1 MKNIIVTMML
11 AVLSA
16 EVLAGRHGPWTK
28 EKAWEWYDAQ
38 PWIRGCN
45 YMPASCA
52 NHIDLWQEYG
62 SEARFEEMERE
73 MALMEKDGFNA
84 VRLLLGDYGLAVWR
98 AEHDGMMKRFERML
112 EIFDRHGVRV
122 ILIFGNDCSR
132 PKSLWSLP
140 PMGEQKWDLGYH
152 AGRRQSQHG
161 SFPDEPGYTVVD
173 DPGLCEEFFAMCEE
187 FLTKYAHDR
196 RILFWNLWN
205 EPGANNRGNISP
217 PHIRRLFELAWKID
231 PDQPLAADLYTTEAG
246 WTNNAAQS
254 VGLELNDIISYH
266 CYQNLE
272 NQIGLA
278 RTIRKR
284 LGRPMVNTEWLGRV
298 FHCNLQDIYP
308 FFAQSRIGCTMWGYV
323 NGKYQTHEPWEG
335 TWRRAEEDAQFAEE
349 VDVTRWFHDLYR
361 PSLRP
366 YDPVEIDIIRHVN
379 AEMDAEY
386 RAKIKGEGEGSL
398 RVKIAK
404 SHKITGEDMWHGCRR
419 TTFDFNGRTAWIV
432 EPSVAPAKGMPWTWT
447 MQWAEAFVDRTGVPD
462 LLKRG
467 FHHATIELFDT
478 RMDEKGIEMAADFQK
493 FLVDDLGFAQK
504 ANLIG
509 MSWGGFFATRY
520 AAVHS
525 ENVAKI
531 YYDAPLMNFNGFG
544 NPDYGRIGVWADR
557 KPADGD
563 WSNDPEMPVNMAEK
577 IAAAKIP
584 VLLVYG
590 GADTVVP
597 PTENC
602 EVFAHRFKAAG
613 GDLTI
618 DRRPLFGHH
627 PHGLDPD
634 KVKPIVDFFGVS
646 GACAVDAPRPSEAQ
660 MKYFEADVIGIVHYG
675 LNTYVDKEWGY
686 GDTPTSVFQPTNLDP
701 EQWVVAAKAGGLKR
715 LVLVCKHHDGF
726 CLFPSKLND
735 DYTVANTSWK
745 GGKGDLVREF
755 RDACTK
761 HGMEF
766 GAYLSPWDRHQANYA
781 SSAYADYFQ
790 GQWDELLAG
799 YGPISEIWLDG
810 ANGGDGW
817 YGGAKET
824 RKLPSDAR
832 AYYRFDELLDKL
844 EKQYPNAIAF
854 GGGLRPNCAK
864 WCGNEVGMNPE
875 TSWNAE
881 GGAYIPNEADTPFRR
896 RGWFWHPDDQ
906 PKSLAELIDI
916 YFMTV
921 GRNSV
926 LDLGLAPNRDG
937 VIGADDV
944 ARLKEFGEYVRA
956 FNATDFAVDAR
967 RADTR
972 EGNRLTVNLKLPT
985 AKTFNAIDLKEEIAE
1000 GQYVG
1005 KWTVEAKVGGSWM
1018 KLAAGTT
1025 IGYRRM
1031 ERFGSVE
1038 ADEVR
1043 IVLEGEVGTPLLKSA
1058 ALRFAPP
1065 VKPEPQAQDFEQ
1077 WRSPV
1082 KLSEPSPDVRIYDL
1096 LRRVAVDTFQCRPP
1110 KDRTDGVPD
1119 KFAIYASDDGEN
1131 WHEILKGEFGNLR
1144 ANPVMQRVSMPEK
1157 VETRYLKLVAL
1168 HALDGTPR
1176 WEGVLTEFFRGKPV
1190 GSAKPEELVDCPVS
1204 DNLRGHENVE
1214 WSRAYAFSLTDD
1226 KRDLPRVFLVGDS
1239 ICNGYQEKVR
1249 ELLDGKMNVSYWISS
1264 YCVTSPG
1271 YLRLLDFYLDEA
1283 KYDVVHF
1290 NNGLHSLQTAEK
1302 DYEKGLRA
1310 ALAMIRAKQPG
1321 AKIIWATSTPLKDPE
1336 KTEKA
1341 KRLNA
1346 VAAKVISEFE
1356 DIEVDD
1362 LFSEMDPL
1370 DRETNWGD
1378 TYHFVPEVQASQAKI
1393 VVRSIEC
1400 AGSLR

>member
-1 MKNIIVTMML
+1 
-11 AVLSA
+11 
-16 EVLAGRHGPWTK
+16 
-28 EKAWEWYDAQ
+28 
-38 PWIRGCN
+38 
-45 YMPASCA
+45 
-52 NHIDLWQEYG
+52 
-62 SEARFEEMERE
+62 
-73 MALMEKDGFNA
+73 
-84 VRLLLGDYGLAVWR
+84 
-98 AEHDGMMKRFERML
+98 
-112 EIFDRHGVRV
+112 
-122 ILIFGNDCSR
+122 
-132 PKSLWSLP
+132 
-140 PMGEQKWDLGYH
+140 
-152 AGRRQSQHG
+152 
-161 SFPDEPGYTVVD
+161 
-173 DPGLCEEFFAMCEE
+173 
-187 FLTKYAHDR
+187 
-196 RILFWNLWN
+196 
-205 EPGANNRGNISP
+205 
-217 PHIRRLFELAWKID
+217 
-231 PDQPLAADLYTTEAG
+231 
-246 WTNNAAQS
+246 
-254 VGLELNDIISYH
+254 
-266 CYQNLE
+266 
-272 NQIGLA
+272 
-278 RTIRKR
+278 
-284 LGRPMVNTEWLGRV
+284 
-298 FHCNLQDIYP
+298 
-308 FFAQSRIGCTMWGYV
+308 
-323 NGKYQTHEPWEG
+323 
-335 TWRRAEEDAQFAEE
+335 
-349 VDVTRWFHDLYR
+349 
-361 PSLRP
+361 
-366 YDPVEIDIIRHVN
+366 
-379 AEMDAEY
+379 
-386 RAKIKGEGEGSL
+386 
-398 RVKIAK
+398 
-404 SHKITGEDMWHGCRR
+404 
-419 TTFDFNGRTAWIV
+419 
-432 EPSVAPAKGMPWTWT
+432 
-447 MQWAEAFVDRTGVPD
+447 
-462 LLKRG
+462 
-467 FHHATIELFDT
+467 
-478 RMDEKGIEMAADFQK
+478 
-493 FLVDDLGFAQK
+493 
-504 ANLIG
+504 
-509 MSWGGFFATRY
+509 
-520 AAVHS
+520 
-525 ENVAKI
+525 
-531 YYDAPLMNFNGFG
+531 
-544 NPDYGRIGVWADR
+544 
-557 KPADGD
+557 
-563 WSNDPEMPVNMAEK
+563 
-577 IAAAKIP
+577 
-584 VLLVYG
+584 
-590 GADTVVP
+590 
-597 PTENC
+597 
-602 EVFAHRFKAAG
+602 
-613 GDLTI
+613 
-618 DRRPLFGHH
+618 
-627 PHGLDPD
+627 
-634 KVKPIVDFFGVS
+634 
-646 GACAVDAPRPSEAQ
+646 
-660 MKYFEADVIGIVHYG
+660 MKYLETEVMGIVHYG
-675 LNTYVDKEWGY
+675 LNTYADREWGF
-686 GDTPTSVFQPTNLDP
+686 GDTPTSAFAPTRLDP

-726 CLFPSKLND
+726 CLFPSKLNP
-735 DYTVANTSWK
+735 DYTIANTSWK

-854 GGGLRPNCAK
+854 GGGGRPNCAK
-864 WCGNEVGMNPE
+864 WCGNETGMNKE
-875 TSWNAE
+875 TSWNVQD
-881 GGAYIPNEADTPFRR
+881 GAYVPNEADTPFRR

-906 PKSLAELIDI
+906 PKSLAELVDV

-926 LDLGLAPNRDG
+926 LDLGIAPNRDG
-937 VIGADDV
+937 VVGDDDV
-944 ARLKEFGEYVRA
+944 ARLKEFGDYIRA
-956 FNATDFAVDAR
+956 FNATDLAADAR
-967 RADTR
+967 RSDIR
-972 EGNRLTVNLKLPT
+972 EGRRLTVSLKLPI
-985 AKTFNAIDLKEEIAE
+985 AKAFNVIDLKEDIAE
-1000 GQYVG
+1000 GQRVG
-1005 KWTVEAKVGGSWM
+1005 KWTVEANVGGSWI

-1031 ERFGSVE
+1031 ERFNAVE

-1058 ALRFAPP
+1058 ALRFAPL
-1065 VKPEPQAQDFEQ
+1065 VKGESQTQDFEQ

-1082 KLSEPSPDVRIYDL
+1082 KLTEPSQDVRVYDL

-1110 KDRTDGVPD
+1110 KNRTDGVPD
-1119 KFAIYASDDGEN
+1119 KFAIYASDDGES
-1131 WHEILKGEFGNLR
+1131 WREILKGEFGNLR

-1290 NNGLHSLQTAEK
+1290 NNGLHSLQTAEE

>member
-1 MKNIIVTMML
+1 MTIGGGTMMR
-11 AVLSA
+11 AVIFAALSA
-16 EVLAGRHGPWTK
+16 
-28 EKAWEWYDAQ
+28 
-38 PWIRGCN
+38 
-45 YMPASCA
+45 
-52 NHIDLWQEYG
+52 
-62 SEARFEEMERE
+62 
-73 MALMEKDGFNA
+73 A
-84 VRLLLGDYGLAVWR
+84 V
-98 AEHDGMMKRFERML
+98 
-112 EIFDRHGVRV
+112 
-122 ILIFGNDCSR
+122 
-132 PKSLWSLP
+132 
-140 PMGEQKWDLGYH
+140 
-152 AGRRQSQHG
+152 
-161 SFPDEPGYTVVD
+161 
-173 DPGLCEEFFAMCEE
+173 
-187 FLTKYAHDR
+187 
-196 RILFWNLWN
+196 
-205 EPGANNRGNISP
+205 
-217 PHIRRLFELAWKID
+217 
-231 PDQPLAADLYTTEAG
+231 
-246 WTNNAAQS
+246 
-254 VGLELNDIISYH
+254 
-266 CYQNLE
+266 
-272 NQIGLA
+272 
-278 RTIRKR
+278 
-284 LGRPMVNTEWLGRV
+284 
-298 FHCNLQDIYP
+298 
-308 FFAQSRIGCTMWGYV
+308 
-323 NGKYQTHEPWEG
+323 
-335 TWRRAEEDAQFAEE
+335 
-349 VDVTRWFHDLYR
+349 
-361 PSLRP
+361 
-366 YDPVEIDIIRHVN
+366 
-379 AEMDAEY
+379 
-386 RAKIKGEGEGSL
+386 
-398 RVKIAK
+398 
-404 SHKITGEDMWHGCRR
+404 
-419 TTFDFNGRTAWIV
+419 
-432 EPSVAPAKGMPWTWT
+432 
-447 MQWAEAFVDRTGVPD
+447 
-462 LLKRG
+462 
-467 FHHATIELFDT
+467 AT
-478 RMDEKGIEMAADFQK
+478 
-493 FLVDDLGFAQK
+493 
-504 ANLIG
+504 
-509 MSWGGFFATRY
+509 S
-520 AAVHS
+520 
-525 ENVAKI
+525 
-531 YYDAPLMNFNGFG
+531 
-544 NPDYGRIGVWADR
+544 
-557 KPADGD
+557 
-563 WSNDPEMPVNMAEK
+563 
-577 IAAAKIP
+577 
-584 VLLVYG
+584 
-590 GADTVVP
+590 
-597 PTENC
+597 
-602 EVFAHRFKAAG
+602 
-613 GDLTI
+613 
-618 DRRPLFGHH
+618 
-627 PHGLDPD
+627 
-634 KVKPIVDFFGVS
+634 S
-646 GACAVDAPRPSEAQ
+646 GAPQPSEAQ
-660 MKYFEADVIGIVHYG
+660 MKYLETEVMGIVHYG
-675 LNTYVDKEWGY
+675 LNTYADREWGF
-686 GDTPTSVFQPTNLDP
+686 GDTPTSAFAPTRLDP

-726 CLFPSKLND
+726 CLFPSKLNP
-735 DYTVANTSWK
+735 DYTIANTPWK

-755 RDACTK
+755 RDACAK

-781 SSAYADYFQ
+781 TSAYADYFL
-790 GQWDELLAG
+790 GQWEEIMSD

-832 AYYRFDELLDKL
+832 TYYRFNELLDKL

-864 WCGNEVGMNPE
+864 WCGNETGMNNE
-875 TSWNAE
+875 TSWNVQD
-881 GGAYIPNEADTPFRR
+881 GAYVPNEADTPFRR

-906 PKSLAELIDI
+906 PKSLAELVDV

-926 LDLGLAPNRDG
+926 LDLGIAPNRDG
-937 VIGADDV
+937 VVGDDDV
-944 ARLKEFGEYVRA
+944 ARLKEFGDYIRA
-956 FNATDFAVDAR
+956 FNATDLAADAR
-967 RADTR
+967 RSDIR
-972 EGNRLTVNLKLPT
+972 EGRRLTVSLKLPI
-985 AKTFNAIDLKEEIAE
+985 AKAFNVIDLKEDIAE
-1000 GQYVG
+1000 GQRVG
-1005 KWTVEAKVGGSWM
+1005 KWTVEANVGGSWI

-1082 KLSEPSPDVRIYDL
+1082 KLTEPSQDVRIYDL

-1290 NNGLHSLQTAEK
+1290 NNGLHSLQTAEE

-1400 AGSLR
+1400 ARSLR

>member
-1 MKNIIVTMML
+1 MTIGGGTMMR
-11 AVLSA
+11 AMIFAALSA
-16 EVLAGRHGPWTK
+16 AVAIGR
-28 EKAWEWYDAQ
+28 AA
-38 PWIRGCN
+38 
-45 YMPASCA
+45 
-52 NHIDLWQEYG
+52 
-62 SEARFEEMERE
+62 
-73 MALMEKDGFNA
+73 
-84 VRLLLGDYGLAVWR
+84 
-98 AEHDGMMKRFERML
+98 
-112 EIFDRHGVRV
+112 
-122 ILIFGNDCSR
+122 
-132 PKSLWSLP
+132 PK
-140 PMGEQKWDLGYH
+140 
-152 AGRRQSQHG
+152 
-161 SFPDEPGYTVVD
+161 
-173 DPGLCEEFFAMCEE
+173 
-187 FLTKYAHDR
+187 
-196 RILFWNLWN
+196 
-205 EPGANNRGNISP
+205 
-217 PHIRRLFELAWKID
+217 
-231 PDQPLAADLYTTEAG
+231 
-246 WTNNAAQS
+246 
-254 VGLELNDIISYH
+254 
-266 CYQNLE
+266 
-272 NQIGLA
+272 
-278 RTIRKR
+278 
-284 LGRPMVNTEWLGRV
+284 
-298 FHCNLQDIYP
+298 
-308 FFAQSRIGCTMWGYV
+308 
-323 NGKYQTHEPWEG
+323 
-335 TWRRAEEDAQFAEE
+335 
-349 VDVTRWFHDLYR
+349 
-361 PSLRP
+361 
-366 YDPVEIDIIRHVN
+366 
-379 AEMDAEY
+379 
-386 RAKIKGEGEGSL
+386 
-398 RVKIAK
+398 
-404 SHKITGEDMWHGCRR
+404 
-419 TTFDFNGRTAWIV
+419 
-432 EPSVAPAKGMPWTWT
+432 
-447 MQWAEAFVDRTGVPD
+447 
-462 LLKRG
+462 
-467 FHHATIELFDT
+467 
-478 RMDEKGIEMAADFQK
+478 
-493 FLVDDLGFAQK
+493 
-504 ANLIG
+504 
-509 MSWGGFFATRY
+509 
-520 AAVHS
+520 
-525 ENVAKI
+525 
-531 YYDAPLMNFNGFG
+531 
-544 NPDYGRIGVWADR
+544 
-557 KPADGD
+557 
-563 WSNDPEMPVNMAEK
+563 
-577 IAAAKIP
+577 
-584 VLLVYG
+584 
-590 GADTVVP
+590 
-597 PTENC
+597 
-602 EVFAHRFKAAG
+602 
-613 GDLTI
+613 
-618 DRRPLFGHH
+618 
-627 PHGLDPD
+627 
-634 KVKPIVDFFGVS
+634 
-646 GACAVDAPRPSEAQ
+646 PSEAQ
-660 MKYFEADVIGIVHYG
+660 MKYLETEVMGIVHYG
-675 LNTYVDKEWGY
+675 LNTYADREWGF
-686 GDTPTSVFQPTNLDP
+686 GDTPTSAFAPTRLDP

-726 CLFPSKLND
+726 CLFPSKPNP
-735 DYTVANTSWK
+735 DYTIANTSWK

-790 GQWDELLAG
+790 AQWDELLAG

-864 WCGNEVGMNPE
+864 WCGNETGMNNE
-875 TSWNAE
+875 TSWNVQD
-881 GGAYIPNEADTPFRR
+881 GAYVPNEADTPFRR

-906 PKSLAELIDI
+906 PKSLAELVDV

-926 LDLGLAPNRDG
+926 LDLGIAPNRDG
-937 VIGADDV
+937 VVGDDDV
-944 ARLKEFGEYVRA
+944 ARLKEFGDYIRA
-956 FNATDFAVDAR
+956 FNATDLAADAR
-967 RADTR
+967 RSDIR
-972 EGNRLTVNLKLPT
+972 EGRRLTVSLKLPI
-985 AKTFNAIDLKEEIAE
+985 AKAFNVIDLKEDIAE
-1000 GQYVG
+1000 GQRVG
-1005 KWTVEAKVGGSWM
+1005 KWTVEANVGGSWI

-1031 ERFGSVE
+1031 ERFNAVE

-1290 NNGLHSLQTAEK
+1290 NNGLHSLQTAEE

-1336 KTEKA
+1336 RTEKA

-1346 VAAKVISEFE
+1346 FAAKVISEFE

>member
-1 MKNIIVTMML
+1 MR
-11 AVLSA
+11 AVIFAALSA
-16 EVLAGRHGPWTK
+16 AVAIGR
-28 EKAWEWYDAQ
+28 AA
-38 PWIRGCN
+38 
-45 YMPASCA
+45 
-52 NHIDLWQEYG
+52 
-62 SEARFEEMERE
+62 
-73 MALMEKDGFNA
+73 
-84 VRLLLGDYGLAVWR
+84 
-98 AEHDGMMKRFERML
+98 
-112 EIFDRHGVRV
+112 
-122 ILIFGNDCSR
+122 
-132 PKSLWSLP
+132 PK
-140 PMGEQKWDLGYH
+140 
-152 AGRRQSQHG
+152 
-161 SFPDEPGYTVVD
+161 
-173 DPGLCEEFFAMCEE
+173 
-187 FLTKYAHDR
+187 
-196 RILFWNLWN
+196 
-205 EPGANNRGNISP
+205 
-217 PHIRRLFELAWKID
+217 
-231 PDQPLAADLYTTEAG
+231 
-246 WTNNAAQS
+246 
-254 VGLELNDIISYH
+254 
-266 CYQNLE
+266 
-272 NQIGLA
+272 
-278 RTIRKR
+278 
-284 LGRPMVNTEWLGRV
+284 
-298 FHCNLQDIYP
+298 
-308 FFAQSRIGCTMWGYV
+308 
-323 NGKYQTHEPWEG
+323 
-335 TWRRAEEDAQFAEE
+335 
-349 VDVTRWFHDLYR
+349 
-361 PSLRP
+361 
-366 YDPVEIDIIRHVN
+366 
-379 AEMDAEY
+379 
-386 RAKIKGEGEGSL
+386 
-398 RVKIAK
+398 
-404 SHKITGEDMWHGCRR
+404 
-419 TTFDFNGRTAWIV
+419 
-432 EPSVAPAKGMPWTWT
+432 
-447 MQWAEAFVDRTGVPD
+447 
-462 LLKRG
+462 
-467 FHHATIELFDT
+467 
-478 RMDEKGIEMAADFQK
+478 
-493 FLVDDLGFAQK
+493 
-504 ANLIG
+504 
-509 MSWGGFFATRY
+509 
-520 AAVHS
+520 
-525 ENVAKI
+525 
-531 YYDAPLMNFNGFG
+531 
-544 NPDYGRIGVWADR
+544 
-557 KPADGD
+557 
-563 WSNDPEMPVNMAEK
+563 
-577 IAAAKIP
+577 
-584 VLLVYG
+584 
-590 GADTVVP
+590 
-597 PTENC
+597 
-602 EVFAHRFKAAG
+602 
-613 GDLTI
+613 
-618 DRRPLFGHH
+618 
-627 PHGLDPD
+627 
-634 KVKPIVDFFGVS
+634 
-646 GACAVDAPRPSEAQ
+646 PSEAQ
-660 MKYFEADVIGIVHYG
+660 MKYLEAEVMGIVHYG
-675 LNTYVDKEWGY
+675 LNTYADREWGF
-686 GDTPTSVFQPTNLDP
+686 GDTPTSAFAPTCLDP

-726 CLFPSKLND
+726 CLFPSKLNP
-735 DYTVANTSWK
+735 DYTIANTSWK

-790 GQWDELLAG
+790 AQWDELLAG

-864 WCGNEVGMNPE
+864 WCGNETGMNNE
-875 TSWNAE
+875 TSWNVQD
-881 GGAYIPNEADTPFRR
+881 GAYVPNEADTPFRR
-896 RGWFWHPDDQ
+896 RGWFWHQDDQ
-906 PKSLAELIDI
+906 PKSLAELVDV

-926 LDLGLAPNRDG
+926 LDLGIAPNRDG
-937 VIGADDV
+937 VVGDDDV
-944 ARLKEFGEYVRA
+944 ARLKEFGDYIRA
-956 FNATDFAVDAR
+956 FNATDLAADAR
-967 RADTR
+967 RSDIR
-972 EGNRLTVNLKLPT
+972 EGRWLTVSLKLPI
-985 AKTFNAIDLKEEIAE
+985 AKAFNVIDLKEDIAE
-1000 GQYVG
+1000 GQRVG
-1005 KWTVEAKVGGSWM
+1005 KWTVEANVGGSWI

-1058 ALRFAPP
+1058 ALRFAPL
-1065 VKPEPQAQDFEQ
+1065 VKGESQTQDFEQ

-1082 KLSEPSPDVRIYDL
+1082 KLTEPSQDVRVYDL

-1119 KFAIYASDDGEN
+1119 KFAIYASDDGES
-1131 WHEILKGEFGNLR
+1131 WREILKGEFGNLR

-1290 NNGLHSLQTAEK
+1290 NNGLHSLQTAEE

-1400 AGSLR
+1400 ARSLR

>member
-1 MKNIIVTMML
+1 MKYLETEVMGIVHYGLNTYADREWGFGDTPTSAFAPTRL
-11 AVLSA
+11 DPEQWVVAAKAGGLKRLVLVCKHHDGFCLFPSKLNPDYTIANTSWKGGKGDLVREFRDACTKHGMEFGAYLSPWDRHQANYASSA
-16 EVLAGRHGPWTK
+16 YADYFQGQWDELLAGYGPISEIWLDGANGGDGWYGGAKETRKLPSDARAYYRFDELLDKLEKQYPNAIAFGGGLRPNCAKWCGNETGMNNETSWNAQDGAYVPNEADTPFRRRGWFWHPDDQPKSLAELVDVYFMTVGRNSVLDLGIAPNRDGVVGDDDVARLKEFGDYIRAFNATDLAADARRSDIREGRRLTVSLKLPIAKAFNVIDLKEDIAEGQRVGRWTVEANVGGSWIKLAAGTTIGYRRMERFGSVEADEVRIVLEGEVGTPLLKSAALRFAPLVKGESQTQDFEQWRSPVKLTEPSQDVRVYDLLRRVAVDTFQCRPPKDRTDGVPDKFAIYASDDGESWREILKGEFGNLRANPVMQRVSMPEKVETRYLKLVALHALDGTPRWEGVLTEFFRGKPEMKLETRGSRDAADALVERHGPWTK

-152 AGRRQSQHG
+152 AGRKQSQHG

-173 DPGLCEEFFAMCEE
+173 DPALCEEFFAMCEE

-217 PHIRRLFELAWKID
+217 PHIRRLFKLAWKIN
-231 PDQPLAADLYTTEAG
+231 PDQPLAADLYTSEAG

-254 VGLELNDIISYH
+254 VGMELNDIISYH
-266 CYQNLE
+266 CDQNLE

-278 RTIRKR
+278 RTIRER
-284 LGRPMVNTEWLGRV
+284 LGRPMINTEWLGRV
-298 FHCNLQDIYP
+298 FHCNVQDLYP
-308 FFAQSRIGCTMWGYV
+308 FFAQSRIGCTRWGYV

-366 YDPVEIDIIRHVN
+366 YDPAEVAIIRRVN

-386 RAKIKGEGEGSL
+386 RAKFKGEGEGSL
-398 RVKIAK
+398 RMKIAK
-404 SHKITGEDMWHGCRR
+404 SHKITGEDMWYGYRR
-419 TTFDFNGRTAWIV
+419 TTFDFDGRTAWIV

-447 MQWAEAFVDRTGVPD
+447 MQWAEAFVDRTGVIE

-467 FHHATIELFDT
+467 YHHVTIDLFET
-478 RMDEKGIEMAADFQK
+478 RMDDEGIAAAADFQK
-493 FLVDDLGFAQK
+493 FLVDDLGFAPK
-504 ANLIG
+504 ANLVG
-509 MSWGGFFATRY
+509 MSWGGFFSVRY
-520 AAVHS
+520 AAARPV
-525 ENVAKI
+525 NVAKI
-531 YYDAPLMNFNGFG
+531 YLDAPRLNLDRLGKADG
-544 NPDYGRIGVWADR
+544 GRIGAWSEEV
-557 KPADGD
+557 PLDGN
-563 WSNDPEMPVNMAEK
+563 WSNDPRMPVNMAEK

-584 VLLVYG
+584 VLLLYG

-597 PTENC
+597 PDTNC
-602 EVFAHRFKAAG
+602 EPFIERFKAAG
-613 GDLTI
+613 GEITI
-618 DRRPLFGHH
+618 DRRGGFGHH

-634 KVKPIVDFFGVS
+634 KLKPIVDFF
-646 GACAVDAPRPSEAQ
+646 
-660 MKYFEADVIGIVHYG
+660 
-675 LNTYVDKEWGY
+675 
-686 GDTPTSVFQPTNLDP
+686 
-701 EQWVVAAKAGGLKR
+701 
-715 LVLVCKHHDGF
+715 
-726 CLFPSKLND
+726 
-735 DYTVANTSWK
+735 
-745 GGKGDLVREF
+745 VR
-755 RDACTK
+755 RK
-761 HGMEF
+761 
-766 GAYLSPWDRHQANYA
+766 PA
-781 SSAYADYFQ
+781 S
-790 GQWDELLAG
+790 
-799 YGPISEIWLDG
+799 
-810 ANGGDGW
+810 N
-817 YGGAKET
+817 
-824 RKLPSDAR
+824 AR
-832 AYYRFDELLDKL
+832 
-844 EKQYPNAIAF
+844 
-854 GGGLRPNCAK
+854 
-864 WCGNEVGMNPE
+864 
-875 TSWNAE
+875 
-881 GGAYIPNEADTPFRR
+881 
-896 RGWFWHPDDQ
+896 
-906 PKSLAELIDI
+906 
-916 YFMTV
+916 
-921 GRNSV
+921 
-926 LDLGLAPNRDG
+926 
-937 VIGADDV
+937 
-944 ARLKEFGEYVRA
+944 
-956 FNATDFAVDAR
+956 
-967 RADTR
+967 
-972 EGNRLTVNLKLPT
+972 
-985 AKTFNAIDLKEEIAE
+985 
-1000 GQYVG
+1000 
-1005 KWTVEAKVGGSWM
+1005 
-1018 KLAAGTT
+1018 
-1025 IGYRRM
+1025 
-1031 ERFGSVE
+1031 
-1038 ADEVR
+1038 
-1043 IVLEGEVGTPLLKSA
+1043 
-1058 ALRFAPP
+1058 
-1065 VKPEPQAQDFEQ
+1065 
-1077 WRSPV
+1077 
-1082 KLSEPSPDVRIYDL
+1082 
-1096 LRRVAVDTFQCRPP
+1096 
-1110 KDRTDGVPD
+1110 
-1119 KFAIYASDDGEN
+1119 
-1131 WHEILKGEFGNLR
+1131 
-1144 ANPVMQRVSMPEK
+1144 
-1157 VETRYLKLVAL
+1157 
-1168 HALDGTPR
+1168 
-1176 WEGVLTEFFRGKPV
+1176 
-1190 GSAKPEELVDCPVS
+1190 PEELVDCPVS
-1204 DNLRGHENVE
+1204 NNLRGHENVE

-1290 NNGLHSLQTAEK
+1290 NNGLHSLQTAEE

-1393 VVRSIEC
+1393 VVHSIEC
-1400 AGSLR
+1400 ARSRR

>member
-1 MKNIIVTMML
+1 MTIGGGTMMRAVIF

-16 EVLAGRHGPWTK
+16 AVAIGR
-28 EKAWEWYDAQ
+28 
-38 PWIRGCN
+38 
-45 YMPASCA
+45 
-52 NHIDLWQEYG
+52 
-62 SEARFEEMERE
+62 
-73 MALMEKDGFNA
+73 A
-84 VRLLLGDYGLAVWR
+84 V
-98 AEHDGMMKRFERML
+98 
-112 EIFDRHGVRV
+112 
-122 ILIFGNDCSR
+122 
-132 PKSLWSLP
+132 PK
-140 PMGEQKWDLGYH
+140 
-152 AGRRQSQHG
+152 
-161 SFPDEPGYTVVD
+161 
-173 DPGLCEEFFAMCEE
+173 
-187 FLTKYAHDR
+187 
-196 RILFWNLWN
+196 
-205 EPGANNRGNISP
+205 
-217 PHIRRLFELAWKID
+217 
-231 PDQPLAADLYTTEAG
+231 
-246 WTNNAAQS
+246 
-254 VGLELNDIISYH
+254 
-266 CYQNLE
+266 
-272 NQIGLA
+272 
-278 RTIRKR
+278 
-284 LGRPMVNTEWLGRV
+284 
-298 FHCNLQDIYP
+298 
-308 FFAQSRIGCTMWGYV
+308 
-323 NGKYQTHEPWEG
+323 
-335 TWRRAEEDAQFAEE
+335 
-349 VDVTRWFHDLYR
+349 
-361 PSLRP
+361 
-366 YDPVEIDIIRHVN
+366 
-379 AEMDAEY
+379 
-386 RAKIKGEGEGSL
+386 
-398 RVKIAK
+398 
-404 SHKITGEDMWHGCRR
+404 
-419 TTFDFNGRTAWIV
+419 
-432 EPSVAPAKGMPWTWT
+432 
-447 MQWAEAFVDRTGVPD
+447 
-462 LLKRG
+462 
-467 FHHATIELFDT
+467 
-478 RMDEKGIEMAADFQK
+478 
-493 FLVDDLGFAQK
+493 
-504 ANLIG
+504 
-509 MSWGGFFATRY
+509 
-520 AAVHS
+520 
-525 ENVAKI
+525 
-531 YYDAPLMNFNGFG
+531 
-544 NPDYGRIGVWADR
+544 
-557 KPADGD
+557 
-563 WSNDPEMPVNMAEK
+563 
-577 IAAAKIP
+577 
-584 VLLVYG
+584 
-590 GADTVVP
+590 
-597 PTENC
+597 
-602 EVFAHRFKAAG
+602 
-613 GDLTI
+613 
-618 DRRPLFGHH
+618 
-627 PHGLDPD
+627 
-634 KVKPIVDFFGVS
+634 
-646 GACAVDAPRPSEAQ
+646 PSEAQ
-660 MKYFEADVIGIVHYG
+660 IKYLETEVMGIVHYG
-675 LNTYVDKEWGY
+675 LNTYADREWGF
-686 GDTPTSVFQPTNLDP
+686 GDTPTSAFAPTRLDP

-726 CLFPSKLND
+726 CLFPSKLNP
-735 DYTVANTSWK
+735 DYTIANTSWK

-832 AYYRFDELLDKL
+832 TYYRFNELLDKL
-844 EKQYPNAIAF
+844 EKRYPNAVAF

-864 WCGNEVGMNPE
+864 WCGNETGMNNE
-875 TSWNAE
+875 TSWNAQD
-881 GGAYIPNEADTPFRR
+881 GAYVPNEADTPFRR

-906 PKSLAELIDI
+906 PKSLAELVDV

-926 LDLGLAPNRDG
+926 LDFGLAPNRDG
-937 VIGADDV
+937 VVGDDDV
-944 ARLKEFGEYVRA
+944 ARLKEFGDYIRA
-956 FNATDFAVDAR
+956 FNATDLAADAR
-967 RADTR
+967 RSDIR
-972 EGNRLTVNLKLPT
+972 EGRRLTVSLKLPI
-985 AKTFNAIDLKEEIAE
+985 AKAFNVIDLKEDIAE
-1000 GQYVG
+1000 GQRVG
-1005 KWTVEAKVGGSWM
+1005 KWTVEANVGGSWI

-1031 ERFGSVE
+1031 ERFNAVE

-1058 ALRFAPP
+1058 VLRFAPL
-1065 VKPEPQAQDFEQ
+1065 VKGESQTQDFEQ

-1082 KLSEPSPDVRIYDL
+1082 KLTEPSQDVRVYDL

-1119 KFAIYASDDGEN
+1119 KFAIYASDDGES
-1131 WHEILKGEFGNLR
+1131 WREILKGEFGNLR

-1290 NNGLHSLQTAEK
+1290 NNGLHSLQTAEE

>member
-1 MKNIIVTMML
+1 MTIGGGTMMRAVIF

-16 EVLAGRHGPWTK
+16 AVAIGR
-28 EKAWEWYDAQ
+28 
-38 PWIRGCN
+38 
-45 YMPASCA
+45 
-52 NHIDLWQEYG
+52 
-62 SEARFEEMERE
+62 
-73 MALMEKDGFNA
+73 A
-84 VRLLLGDYGLAVWR
+84 V
-98 AEHDGMMKRFERML
+98 
-112 EIFDRHGVRV
+112 
-122 ILIFGNDCSR
+122 
-132 PKSLWSLP
+132 PK
-140 PMGEQKWDLGYH
+140 
-152 AGRRQSQHG
+152 
-161 SFPDEPGYTVVD
+161 
-173 DPGLCEEFFAMCEE
+173 
-187 FLTKYAHDR
+187 
-196 RILFWNLWN
+196 
-205 EPGANNRGNISP
+205 
-217 PHIRRLFELAWKID
+217 
-231 PDQPLAADLYTTEAG
+231 
-246 WTNNAAQS
+246 
-254 VGLELNDIISYH
+254 
-266 CYQNLE
+266 
-272 NQIGLA
+272 
-278 RTIRKR
+278 
-284 LGRPMVNTEWLGRV
+284 
-298 FHCNLQDIYP
+298 
-308 FFAQSRIGCTMWGYV
+308 
-323 NGKYQTHEPWEG
+323 
-335 TWRRAEEDAQFAEE
+335 
-349 VDVTRWFHDLYR
+349 
-361 PSLRP
+361 
-366 YDPVEIDIIRHVN
+366 
-379 AEMDAEY
+379 
-386 RAKIKGEGEGSL
+386 
-398 RVKIAK
+398 
-404 SHKITGEDMWHGCRR
+404 
-419 TTFDFNGRTAWIV
+419 
-432 EPSVAPAKGMPWTWT
+432 
-447 MQWAEAFVDRTGVPD
+447 
-462 LLKRG
+462 
-467 FHHATIELFDT
+467 
-478 RMDEKGIEMAADFQK
+478 
-493 FLVDDLGFAQK
+493 
-504 ANLIG
+504 
-509 MSWGGFFATRY
+509 
-520 AAVHS
+520 
-525 ENVAKI
+525 
-531 YYDAPLMNFNGFG
+531 
-544 NPDYGRIGVWADR
+544 
-557 KPADGD
+557 
-563 WSNDPEMPVNMAEK
+563 
-577 IAAAKIP
+577 
-584 VLLVYG
+584 
-590 GADTVVP
+590 
-597 PTENC
+597 
-602 EVFAHRFKAAG
+602 
-613 GDLTI
+613 
-618 DRRPLFGHH
+618 
-627 PHGLDPD
+627 
-634 KVKPIVDFFGVS
+634 
-646 GACAVDAPRPSEAQ
+646 PSEAQ
-660 MKYFEADVIGIVHYG
+660 MKYLETEVMGIVHYG
-675 LNTYVDKEWGY
+675 LNTYADREWGF
-686 GDTPTSVFQPTNLDP
+686 GDTPTSAFAPTRLDP

-726 CLFPSKLND
+726 CLFPSKLNP
-735 DYTVANTSWK
+735 DYTIANTSWK

-832 AYYRFDELLDKL
+832 TYYRFNELLDKL
-844 EKQYPNAIAF
+844 EKRYPNAVAF

-864 WCGNEVGMNPE
+864 WCGNETGMNNE
-875 TSWNAE
+875 TSWNAQD
-881 GGAYIPNEADTPFRR
+881 GAYVPNEADTPFRR

-906 PKSLAELIDI
+906 PKSLAELVDV

-926 LDLGLAPNRDG
+926 LDLGIAPNRDG
-937 VIGADDV
+937 VVGDDDV
-944 ARLKEFGEYVRA
+944 ARLKEFGDYIRA
-956 FNATDFAVDAR
+956 FNATDLAADAR
-967 RADTR
+967 RSDIR
-972 EGNRLTVNLKLPT
+972 EGRRLTVSLKLPI
-985 AKTFNAIDLKEEIAE
+985 AKAFNVIDLKEDIVE
-1000 GQYVG
+1000 GQRVG
-1005 KWTVEAKVGGSWM
+1005 KWTVEANVGVSWI

-1082 KLSEPSPDVRIYDL
+1082 KLSEPSPDVRVYDL

-1119 KFAIYASDDGEN
+1119 KFAIYASDDGES
-1131 WHEILKGEFGNLR
+1131 WREILKGEFGNLR

-1290 NNGLHSLQTAEK
+1290 NNGLHSLQTAEE

-1336 KTEKA
+1336 KTERA

-1393 VVRSIEC
+1393 VVHSIEC
-1400 AGSLR
+1400 ARSRR

>member
-1 MKNIIVTMML
+1 MRAVIF

-16 EVLAGRHGPWTK
+16 AVAIGR
-28 EKAWEWYDAQ
+28 
-38 PWIRGCN
+38 
-45 YMPASCA
+45 
-52 NHIDLWQEYG
+52 
-62 SEARFEEMERE
+62 
-73 MALMEKDGFNA
+73 A
-84 VRLLLGDYGLAVWR
+84 V
-98 AEHDGMMKRFERML
+98 
-112 EIFDRHGVRV
+112 
-122 ILIFGNDCSR
+122 
-132 PKSLWSLP
+132 PK
-140 PMGEQKWDLGYH
+140 
-152 AGRRQSQHG
+152 
-161 SFPDEPGYTVVD
+161 
-173 DPGLCEEFFAMCEE
+173 
-187 FLTKYAHDR
+187 
-196 RILFWNLWN
+196 
-205 EPGANNRGNISP
+205 
-217 PHIRRLFELAWKID
+217 
-231 PDQPLAADLYTTEAG
+231 
-246 WTNNAAQS
+246 
-254 VGLELNDIISYH
+254 
-266 CYQNLE
+266 
-272 NQIGLA
+272 
-278 RTIRKR
+278 
-284 LGRPMVNTEWLGRV
+284 
-298 FHCNLQDIYP
+298 
-308 FFAQSRIGCTMWGYV
+308 
-323 NGKYQTHEPWEG
+323 
-335 TWRRAEEDAQFAEE
+335 
-349 VDVTRWFHDLYR
+349 
-361 PSLRP
+361 
-366 YDPVEIDIIRHVN
+366 
-379 AEMDAEY
+379 
-386 RAKIKGEGEGSL
+386 
-398 RVKIAK
+398 
-404 SHKITGEDMWHGCRR
+404 
-419 TTFDFNGRTAWIV
+419 
-432 EPSVAPAKGMPWTWT
+432 
-447 MQWAEAFVDRTGVPD
+447 
-462 LLKRG
+462 
-467 FHHATIELFDT
+467 
-478 RMDEKGIEMAADFQK
+478 
-493 FLVDDLGFAQK
+493 
-504 ANLIG
+504 
-509 MSWGGFFATRY
+509 
-520 AAVHS
+520 
-525 ENVAKI
+525 
-531 YYDAPLMNFNGFG
+531 
-544 NPDYGRIGVWADR
+544 
-557 KPADGD
+557 
-563 WSNDPEMPVNMAEK
+563 
-577 IAAAKIP
+577 
-584 VLLVYG
+584 
-590 GADTVVP
+590 
-597 PTENC
+597 
-602 EVFAHRFKAAG
+602 
-613 GDLTI
+613 
-618 DRRPLFGHH
+618 
-627 PHGLDPD
+627 
-634 KVKPIVDFFGVS
+634 
-646 GACAVDAPRPSEAQ
+646 PSEAQ
-660 MKYFEADVIGIVHYG
+660 MKYLETEVMGIVHYG
-675 LNTYVDKEWGY
+675 LNTYADREWGF
-686 GDTPTSVFQPTNLDP
+686 GDTPTSAFAPTRLDP

-726 CLFPSKLND
+726 CLFPSKLNP
-735 DYTVANTSWK
+735 DYTIANTSWK

-832 AYYRFDELLDKL
+832 TYYRFNELLDKL
-844 EKQYPNAIAF
+844 EKRYPNAVAF

-864 WCGNEVGMNPE
+864 WCGNETGMNNE
-875 TSWNAE
+875 TSWNAQD
-881 GGAYIPNEADTPFRR
+881 GAYVPNEADTPFRR

-906 PKSLAELIDI
+906 PKSLAELVDV

-926 LDLGLAPNRDG
+926 LDLGIAPNRDG
-937 VIGADDV
+937 VVGDDDV
-944 ARLKEFGEYVRA
+944 ARLKEFGDYIRA
-956 FNATDFAVDAR
+956 FNATDLAADAR
-967 RADTR
+967 RSDIR
-972 EGNRLTVNLKLPT
+972 EGRRLTVSLKLPI
-985 AKTFNAIDLKEEIAE
+985 AKAFNVIDLKEDIVE
-1000 GQYVG
+1000 GQRVG
-1005 KWTVEAKVGGSWM
+1005 KWTVEANVGVSWI

-1082 KLSEPSPDVRIYDL
+1082 KLSEPSPDVRVYDL

-1119 KFAIYASDDGEN
+1119 KFAIYASDDGES
-1131 WHEILKGEFGNLR
+1131 WREILKGEFGNLR

-1290 NNGLHSLQTAEK
+1290 NNGLHSLQTAEE

-1336 KTEKA
+1336 KTERA

-1393 VVRSIEC
+1393 VVHSIEC
-1400 AGSLR
+1400 ARSRR

>member
-1 MKNIIVTMML
+1 MMRAVIF

-16 EVLAGRHGPWTK
+16 AVAIGR
-28 EKAWEWYDAQ
+28 
-38 PWIRGCN
+38 
-45 YMPASCA
+45 
-52 NHIDLWQEYG
+52 
-62 SEARFEEMERE
+62 
-73 MALMEKDGFNA
+73 A
-84 VRLLLGDYGLAVWR
+84 V
-98 AEHDGMMKRFERML
+98 
-112 EIFDRHGVRV
+112 
-122 ILIFGNDCSR
+122 
-132 PKSLWSLP
+132 PK
-140 PMGEQKWDLGYH
+140 
-152 AGRRQSQHG
+152 
-161 SFPDEPGYTVVD
+161 
-173 DPGLCEEFFAMCEE
+173 
-187 FLTKYAHDR
+187 
-196 RILFWNLWN
+196 
-205 EPGANNRGNISP
+205 
-217 PHIRRLFELAWKID
+217 
-231 PDQPLAADLYTTEAG
+231 
-246 WTNNAAQS
+246 
-254 VGLELNDIISYH
+254 
-266 CYQNLE
+266 
-272 NQIGLA
+272 
-278 RTIRKR
+278 
-284 LGRPMVNTEWLGRV
+284 
-298 FHCNLQDIYP
+298 
-308 FFAQSRIGCTMWGYV
+308 
-323 NGKYQTHEPWEG
+323 
-335 TWRRAEEDAQFAEE
+335 
-349 VDVTRWFHDLYR
+349 
-361 PSLRP
+361 
-366 YDPVEIDIIRHVN
+366 
-379 AEMDAEY
+379 
-386 RAKIKGEGEGSL
+386 
-398 RVKIAK
+398 
-404 SHKITGEDMWHGCRR
+404 
-419 TTFDFNGRTAWIV
+419 
-432 EPSVAPAKGMPWTWT
+432 
-447 MQWAEAFVDRTGVPD
+447 
-462 LLKRG
+462 
-467 FHHATIELFDT
+467 
-478 RMDEKGIEMAADFQK
+478 
-493 FLVDDLGFAQK
+493 
-504 ANLIG
+504 
-509 MSWGGFFATRY
+509 
-520 AAVHS
+520 
-525 ENVAKI
+525 
-531 YYDAPLMNFNGFG
+531 
-544 NPDYGRIGVWADR
+544 
-557 KPADGD
+557 
-563 WSNDPEMPVNMAEK
+563 
-577 IAAAKIP
+577 
-584 VLLVYG
+584 
-590 GADTVVP
+590 
-597 PTENC
+597 
-602 EVFAHRFKAAG
+602 
-613 GDLTI
+613 
-618 DRRPLFGHH
+618 
-627 PHGLDPD
+627 
-634 KVKPIVDFFGVS
+634 
-646 GACAVDAPRPSEAQ
+646 PSEAQ
-660 MKYFEADVIGIVHYG
+660 IKYLETEVMGIVHYG
-675 LNTYVDKEWGY
+675 LNTYADREWGF
-686 GDTPTSVFQPTNLDP
+686 GDTPTSAFAPTRLDP

-726 CLFPSKLND
+726 CLFPSKLNP
-735 DYTVANTSWK
+735 DYTIANTSWK

-832 AYYRFDELLDKL
+832 TYYRFNELLDKL
-844 EKQYPNAIAF
+844 EKRYPNAVAF

-864 WCGNEVGMNPE
+864 WCGNETGMNNE
-875 TSWNAE
+875 TSWNAQD
-881 GGAYIPNEADTPFRR
+881 GAYVPNEADTPFRR

-906 PKSLAELIDI
+906 PKSLAELVDV

-926 LDLGLAPNRDG
+926 LDFGLAPNRDG
-937 VIGADDV
+937 VVGDDDV
-944 ARLKEFGEYVRA
+944 ARLKEFGDYIRA
-956 FNATDFAVDAR
+956 FNATDLAADAR
-967 RADTR
+967 RSDIR
-972 EGNRLTVNLKLPT
+972 EGRRLTVSLKLPI
-985 AKTFNAIDLKEEIAE
+985 AKAFNVIDLKEDIAE
-1000 GQYVG
+1000 GQRVG
-1005 KWTVEAKVGGSWM
+1005 KWTVEANVGGSWI

-1031 ERFGSVE
+1031 ERFNAVE

-1058 ALRFAPP
+1058 VLRFAPL
-1065 VKPEPQAQDFEQ
+1065 VKGESQTQDFEQ

-1082 KLSEPSPDVRIYDL
+1082 KLTEPSQDVRVYDL

-1119 KFAIYASDDGEN
+1119 KFAIYASDDGES
-1131 WHEILKGEFGNLR
+1131 WREILKGEFGNLR

-1290 NNGLHSLQTAEK
+1290 NNGLHSLQTAEE